1 MALIQGST
9 VDVISGLNRETL
21 ATLERSGFLLSP
33 VFPVDTDPTGQVVKI
48 RLTCVPEYQYQGTA
62 VIQYNRLPFT
72 DLASKFPVLP
82 NISPKATLYE
92 MLEAFRD
99 STSVNLS
106 EDDVEDAPIETLE
119 DGTYQVQLTAKPG
132 SHGWYGTGTFPFRD
146 LPPLSLVVTDVSL
159 GWK

>member
-9 VDVISGLNRETL
+9 TDVISGLNRETL
-21 ATLERSGFLLSP
+21 VTLERSGFLLSP
-33 VFPVDTDPTGQVVKI
+33 VFPVDADPTGQVVKI
-48 RLTCVPEYQYQGTA
+48 RLTCTPEYQYRGTA
-62 VIQYNRLPFT
+62 VIQYNRLPFA

-92 MLEAFRD
+92 LLENFRD
-99 STSVNLS
+99 CTSVNLS
-106 EDDVEDAPIETLE
+106 EEDVEDAPVETLE
-119 DGTYQVQLTAKPG
+119 DGTYQVRLTAKPG
-132 SHGWYGTGTFPFRD
+132 SHGWYGTGVFPFRD